1 MGWFHTSQNSFHV
14 SQKRRSKQLGGKK
27 RDKIKFQ
34 MEDFTSSTC
43 SYFQNLPKLQSHTS
57 NPGEKSLQMSSLP
70 KARALKCSCESYELC
85 TLESWPTCTRRI
97 KVEIPCLERKVVIQ
111 RAIFHFHVSES
122 ACELSRCLELGPAP
136 QLEPCGMVQSFQNT
150 KYESSPATTHTHLER
165 LMTKFPKTAFATC

>member
-136 QLEPCGMVQSFQNT
+136 QRPSLSPVVGYKASRTPNT
-150 KYESSPATTHTHLER
+150 SHHLQLHTHT
-165 LMTKFPKTAFATC
+165 P